1 MIQTKLMHG
10 VVFSFVLVAHGCRH
24 GWSTTTEEVLDKIYT
39 EKIID
44 AEENLVHRL
53 LDVEELLAQ
62 SERGGCPVKVL
73 IIDSI
78 AYPFRDVDYTVP
90 ALQRRS
96 TFFFGISS
104 ILRYPSFIALLAS

>member
-1 MIQTKLMHG
+1 MRG
-10 VVFSFVLVAHGCRH
+10 VVFLLLLVACGRRH
-24 GWSTTTEEVLDKIYT
+24 GFSITTEEVLDKIYT
-39 EKIID
+39 EKVID

-53 LDVEELLAQ
+53 LDLEELLAH

-73 IIDSI
+73 IVDSI

-104 ILRYPSFIALLAS
+104 ILRYCQLLHQLHLTHIV